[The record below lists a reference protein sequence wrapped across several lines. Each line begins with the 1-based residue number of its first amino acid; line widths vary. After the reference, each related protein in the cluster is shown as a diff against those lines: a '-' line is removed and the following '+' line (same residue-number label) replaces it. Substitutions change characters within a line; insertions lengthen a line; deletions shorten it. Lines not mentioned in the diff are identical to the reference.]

1 MKRLQK
7 ISLLLALITLFASCQ
22 SNTNVNQI
30 LSKTDARKQIMDS
43 IANNSSM
50 AKEMMTAMMNSNNGM
65 AMMQDHMSMMNMMK
79 DKPGMMN
86 AMMEACK
93 KDTGM
98 MSDMCKMMMQDPKMM
113 DMMHKMEGGNMDMN
127 KMNGM
132 DTMKTMNHK
141 MKH

>member
-7 ISLLLALITLFASCQ
+7 TGLLLALIALFASCQ
-22 SNTNVNQI
+22 SNTDVNQM
-30 LSKTDARKQIMDS
+30 LSKTDTRKQIMDS
-43 IANNSSM
+43 IASNISM
-50 AKEMMTAMMNSNNGM
+50 AKEMMAAMMASNNGM
-65 AMMQDHMSMMNMMK
+65 AIMQDHMSMMK
-79 DKPGMMN
+79 GKPGMMN

-98 MSDMCKMMMQDPKMM
+98 MAGMCKMMMQDPKMM
-113 DMMHKMEGGNMDMN
+113 DMMHKMEVGSMNMN

-132 DTMKTMNHK
+132 DTMKTMDHK